1 MRTTRKTWKTSWRK
15 TAWRKTACFPVFW
28 LFLSR
33 LALPR
38 LAFLPLASL
47 LLVALLLV
55 SCAKDTKQVGG
66 GRNAVRVSAGDVV
79 LDPRFSVFLSKAY
92 FAVASRREAVKRV
105 KLIKKGRRA
114 ARGEIVDP
122 AEVKRGRR
130 WRNEDTA
137 WVRQQRQKLDALL
150 ATVAGE
156 NTAMFA
162 SAALA
167 QANFDCWY
175 YEMYKAPL
183 TSRNS
188 GCALDLAAALGAVQ
202 AQAAGSQQAF
212 PNRENL
218 SGALARPGAQQGFAT
233 GQQFSLLER
242 YLERRDIDT
251 LLMLLK
257 RGDTDMKEIVEKL
270 VQQELQQAPGGRLLP
285 VWKITFKGEK
295 RKLGKAGKKTIKR
308 IAEWYK
314 TQGQSGNLRIEAS
327 ALDAERVEGIIAA
340 LVKRGV
346 AEQSLLYGE
355 SIGREAEA
363 GEGEGAGEITIR
375 AQRSTQGLQP

>member
-1 MRTTRKTWKTSWRK
+1 MSHPPTRT
-15 TAWRKTACFPVFW
+15 
-28 LFLSR
+28 LSR
-33 LALPR
+33 FSFFTPLVLLLA
-38 LAFLPLASL
+38 ASL
-47 LLVALLLV
+47 LVA
-55 SCAKDTKQVGG
+55 SCANGKKQVGG
-66 GRNAVRVSAGDVV
+66 GRDTVRVSSGDVI
-79 LDPRFSVFLSKAY
+79 LDPRFSIFLSKAY
-92 FAVASRREAVKRV
+92 FAVASRREAAQRV

-130 WRNEDTA
+130 WRNEDTT

-150 ATVAGE
+150 ATVSGE

-175 YEMYKAPL
+175 YEMYKSPL

-188 GCALDLAAALGAVQ
+188 ACALDLAAALGAVQ
-202 AQAAGSQQAF
+202 EQAIGAQQDF

-218 SGALARPGAQQGFAT
+218 SGAIARPGAQQGFAT
-233 GQQFSLLER
+233 GQQFSILER
-242 YLERRDIDT
+242 YLQQRDIDT

-257 RGDTDMKEIVEKL
+257 QGDNDMQEIVKTL
-270 VQQELQQAPGGRLLP
+270 VQQELQQTSSGAPLP
-285 VWKITFKGEK
+285 VWQITFKGQK
-295 RKLGKAGKKTIKR
+295 RKLTSKGKKTVKR

-314 TQGQSGNLRIEAS
+314 EQTQNVSLRIEAS

-340 LVKRGV
+340 LVRRGV
-346 AEQSLLYGE
+346 AERSLLHGE
-355 SIGREAEA
+355 SIGLEEET
-363 GEGEGAGEITIR
+363 GQITIR
-375 AQRSTQGLQP
+375 AQRSALSP

>member
-1 MRTTRKTWKTSWRK
+1 MT
-15 TAWRKTACFPVFW
+15 
-28 LFLSR
+28 
-33 LALPR
+33 
-38 LAFLPLASL
+38 LASL
-47 LLVALLLV
+47 RARRGAAKRVVDRVFSVSARTARLSVLLLATSLLLV
-55 SCAKDTKQVGG
+55 SCAKDRKQVGG
-66 GRNAVRVSAGDVV
+66 GRGAVRVSSGDVI

-122 AEVKRGRR
+122 VAVKRGRR

-150 ATVAGE
+150 ATVAGD

-188 GCALDLAAALGAVQ
+188 ACALDLAAALGAVQ
-202 AQAAGSQQAF
+202 ARAAGGQRTF
-212 PNRENL
+212 PSRENL
-218 SGALARPGAQQGFAT
+218 SGAIARPGAQQGFAT
-233 GQQFSLLER
+233 GQQFSLLKR
-242 YLERRDIDT
+242 YLEQRDIDT
-251 LLMLLK
+251 LLMLLQ
-257 RGDTDMKEIVEKL
+257 RGDTDMRAVVEKL
-270 VQQELQQAPGGRLLP
+270 VQQELQQTPGGAPLP
-285 VWKITFKGEK
+285 VWQITFKGQK
-295 RKLGKAGKKTIKR
+295 RKLARKEKRTIKR

-314 TQGQSGNLRIEAS
+314 TQEGSVNVRIEAS
-327 ALDAERVEGIIAA
+327 SLDSDRVEAIVAA
-340 LVKRGV
+340 LVGRGV
-346 AEQSLLYGE
+346 AEKSLLYGE
-355 SIGREAEA
+355 SVGS
-363 GEGEGAGEITIR
+363 EGGAGQITPGQIILR
-375 AQRSTQGLQP
+375 AQRSTSSVEP